1 MQRVR
6 TCKSAMYK
14 LMLWSPTHCLGPI
27 LEKASLS
34 ILPPAMGDDMLD
46 EMSESKLW
54 VTRMLY
60 WVFSSSERPSRL
72 QEITNVH
79 CVSGCSRASLGLNY
93 YEREDTNG
101 LMIYTLEYTS
111 PAWGSTPGR
120 WQHLHR
126 QSWMAGL
133 SAVMLC
139 IRPSALALPD
149 GPWRRQRIADALP
162 PARFAGRPC
171 RGGCHLGELRMPA
184 TCKVGDTHMGCQRSG
199 DMLPC
204 GRTSRHVVDE
214 RVPVDRFPV

>member
-149 GPWRRQRIADALP
+149 GPWRR
-162 PARFAGRPC
+162 
-171 RGGCHLGELRMPA
+171 LRMPA

-204 GRTSRHVVDE
+204 RRTSRHVVDE